1 MFSIE
6 FNLPTKIVFE
16 RGSLSKV
23 HEHVENLGAK
33 AMIITTRG
41 GSMIKYGYYSTL
53 RVSLEKAGIK
63 YCIFTDISSNPRSD
77 EVDRAIAFAEKNSC
91 DIFIGLG
98 GGSAIDSAKA
108 VAATLASGGKLT
120 DYLRGRKEFSEAYP
134 IVAIPTTHG
143 TGSEVNKYA
152 VITDVERKAKVS
164 VVSKRIYPK
173 VAILDPETTL
183 TLPPTLSAATAFD
196 TLAHALESYVS
207 RRTNRLARMFA
218 AEALRNIVENVE
230 IVVKRGINIQAR
242 TRLLWASMM
251 AGLAIDQSRTALCH
265 AMEHPV
271 SAHYGN
277 VHHGMGLAA
286 LLPAWLK
293 FTLDATVEDF
303 AEIAEILGL
312 KISTMPQKYIAM
324 SVYDYILKLRNNIGL
339 NIRLSDFGV
348 TEKDI
353 DRFVDDVFDYMKP
366 LVYNNPKVPTK
377 EELKRLYLESL

>member
-6 FNLPTKIVFE
+6 FNLPTEIVFE

-23 HEHVENLGAK
+23 HEHVGNLGAK
-33 AMIITTRG
+33 AMIIMTRG

-63 YCIFTDISSNPRSD
+63 YCIFTDITSNPRSD
-77 EVDRAIAFAEKNSC
+77 EVERAIAFAEKNSC

-108 VAATLASGGKLT
+108 VAATLASGGKLI

-164 VVSKRIYPK
+164 IVSKHIYPK

-196 TLAHALESYVS
+196 ALAHALESYVS
-207 RRTNRLARMFA
+207 RRTNRLARIFA
-218 AEALRNIVENVE
+218 AEAIRNIVENVE
-230 IVVKRGINIQAR
+230 IVIKRGINIQAR

-271 SAHYGN
+271 SAHYEN

-303 AEIAEILGL
+303 VEIAKIMGL
-312 KISTMPQKYIAM
+312 EISTMPQKYIAM
-324 SVYDYILKLRNNIGL
+324 SVYDYILKLRSNIGL
-339 NIRLSDFGV
+339 NIRLSDFGIS
-348 TEKDI
+348 EKDI
-353 DRFVDDVFDYMKP
+353 DRFVNDVFDYMKP

>member
-6 FNLPTKIVFE
+6 FSLPTKIIFE

-23 HEHVENLGAK
+23 HEHIDNLGAK
-33 AMIITTRG
+33 AMVIMTRG

-53 RVSLEKAGIK
+53 RVSLEKAGLK
-63 YCIFTDISSNPRSD
+63 YCMFTDISSNPRSD
-77 EVDRAIAFAEKNSC
+77 EVERAIAFAEKNGC
-91 DIFIGLG
+91 DLFIGLG

-120 DYLRGRKEFSEAYP
+120 DYLRGKKEFSEVYP

-164 VVSKRIYPK
+164 IVSKLIYPK

-196 TLAHALESYVS
+196 ALAHALESYVS

-218 AEALRNIVENVE
+218 AEAIRNIVGNIEV
-230 IVVKRGINIQAR
+230 VVKRGINIQAR

-265 AMEHPV
+265 AMEHPI
-271 SAHYGN
+271 SAHYEK

-293 FTLDATVEDF
+293 FTLDAAIEDF
-303 AEIAEILGL
+303 VEIAEVMGL
-312 KISTMPQKYIAM
+312 KVTTMPQRYIAM
-324 SVYDYILKLRNNIGL
+324 SVYDYILKLRNSIGL
-339 NIRLSDFGV
+339 NVRLSDFGV
-348 TEKDI
+348 SEKDI
-353 DRFVDDVFDYMKP
+353 DKFVDDVLDYMRP
-366 LVYNNPKVPTK
+366 LVYNNPKVPTR
-377 EELKRLYLESL
+377 EEIKKLYLESL